1 MRVLVTGAGGFIG
14 SHLVEDLVR
23 QGHSVRALVRYNSS
37 GHTGWLKHVHEDV
50 RGQFET
56 VFGDVRD
63 IGSIDV
69 VTRNQDS
76 IMNLAALIGIPYSY
90 DAPGAYVETNIGGT
104 LNLLQSARRN
114 GVDRFIQTSTSEVYG
129 SAQTVPIDESHP
141 IVGQSPYAATKIGSD
156 ELALSFHKSFELP
169 VVLIRPFN
177 AYGPR
182 QSMRAVIPSVVV
194 QALSNKKKIKMGSM
208 TPTRDFNF
216 VKDTVGG
223 FVCALGASACVGET
237 INLGTGHEVSIQE
250 MVEIVSDTIGRE
262 IEIEQDQMRLRPAAS
277 EVDRLVAD
285 NTKAKR
291 LLGWT
296 PNYAGDAG
304 FRRGIEEVVTWYS
317 NPENLEHYDA
327 DPYWV

>member
-1 MRVLVTGAGGFIG
+1 
-14 SHLVEDLVR
+14 
-23 QGHSVRALVRYNSS
+23 
-37 GHTGWLKHVHEDV
+37 
-50 RGQFET
+50 
-56 VFGDVRD
+56 
-63 IGSIDV
+63 
-69 VTRNQDS
+69 
-76 IMNLAALIGIPYSY
+76 
-90 DAPGAYVETNIGGT
+90 
-104 LNLLQSARRN
+104 
-114 GVDRFIQTSTSEVYG
+114 
-129 SAQTVPIDESHP
+129 
-141 IVGQSPYAATKIGSD
+141 
-156 ELALSFHKSFELP
+156 
-169 VVLIRPFN
+169 
-177 AYGPR
+177 
-182 QSMRAVIPSVVV
+182 
-194 QALSNKKKIKMGSM
+194 MGSM